1 MAQHYPVKPFCKGSV
16 RRRIP
21 RLGISLENSHY
32 GCTKPPQNFRPQA
45 PPFFF
50 FIFKVF
56 SLSDVSKQT
65 ESYAMQFTFQG
76 YQENTEKE
84 KRDTKENPNP
94 NPNHKYFFLPIIFI
108 SKTPNAAI
116 LIYCNIMIFKNKHSG

>member
-1 MAQHYPVKPFCKGSV
+1 
-16 RRRIP
+16 
-21 RLGISLENSHY
+21 
-32 GCTKPPQNFRPQA
+32 
-45 PPFFF
+45 
-50 FIFKVF
+50 
-56 SLSDVSKQT
+56 
-65 ESYAMQFTFQG
+65 MQFTFQG